1 MFFSKNFFDLIK
13 KKSNYLATARAWL
26 RGGSAQREMCQISR
40 GMPDGVGELQGRAA
54 AEELRRTAVARLPCT
69 SPARKATCRC
79 ASGYIRRARPRTSP
93 RRLAGTPGGLPCW
106 SPARRAVCKWLV
118 EMGAAADVTKA
129 TEKRRHS
136 HALRLERVPPH
147 VAAW

>member
-1 MFFSKNFFDLIK
+1 M
-13 KKSNYLATARAWL
+13 YLACQEGHLSVCKWL
-26 RGGSAQREMCQISR
+26 YQAGADADI
-40 GMPDGVGELQGRAA
+40 
-54 AEELRRTAVARLPCT
+54 T
-69 SPARKATCRC
+69 KATRWD
-79 ASGYIRRARPRTSP
+79 
-93 RRLAGTPGGLPCW
+93 AGWTPMLVACQKGHLE
-106 SPARRAVCKWLV
+106 VCNWLV